1 MNTKAI
7 EDLQQIKSI
16 MERSTK
22 FLSLSGWSGIW
33 VGICGLAA
41 SAILYTWQSNTSA
54 AQVLSYHAVN
64 LILLALITLGV
75 ALGGGLYFTIQK
87 TRKQGIPFLTNVTK
101 RLLLRFLFPLVL
113 GGILCIV
120 FYSKSLLELT
130 LPTTLLFY
138 GLALYSI
145 QEDTVKEIK
154 AIAFIEI
161 VLGLLAF
168 YFSAHSLV
176 FWALGFGLTHLLYGL
191 ILWNKYDKRAN

>member
-54 AQVLSYHAVN
+54 AQVLSYNAVN

-120 FYSKSLLELT
+120 LYFILNLSSNLRYLL
-130 LPTTLLFY
+130 P
-138 GLALYSI
+138 
-145 QEDTVKEIK
+145 
-154 AIAFIEI
+154 
-161 VLGLLAF
+161 F
-168 YFSAHSLV
+168 YFM
-176 FWALGFGLTHLLYGL
+176 G
-191 ILWNKYDKRAN
+191 